1 MRVYLLISLLML
13 LNVASCSNAD
23 NKIISQFTDTSNNY
37 SIEDFEKFGFKKGEK
52 YDNSNLPYSKEI
64 YWGFWKDNSA
74 DEGSARF
81 QSLGKS
87 VGGMREFEIR
97 FYQSHKEALDNGL
110 EYVENVTGPNAVLT
124 KKESLWPEGIRNRRT
139 SGGPDGSPLPK
150 FGGYVVYGNFILLCE
165 GVNQEQ
171 SIQSCSNFINN
182 LEEKK

>member
-1 MRVYLLISLLML
+1 MRVYLAILIFFMFVL
-13 LNVASCSNAD
+13 ACSNSD
-23 NKIISQFTDTSNNY
+23 DVIISQITDTTNKY

-52 YDNSNLPYSKEI
+52 YDNSKLPNSKSV
-64 YWGFWKDNSA
+64 YWGFWKDDTA

-97 FYQSHKEALDNGL
+97 FYETHKEALDDGSI
-110 EYVENVTGPNAVLT
+110 YAKNVTGPNAVLT

-182 LEEKK
+182 LEEK